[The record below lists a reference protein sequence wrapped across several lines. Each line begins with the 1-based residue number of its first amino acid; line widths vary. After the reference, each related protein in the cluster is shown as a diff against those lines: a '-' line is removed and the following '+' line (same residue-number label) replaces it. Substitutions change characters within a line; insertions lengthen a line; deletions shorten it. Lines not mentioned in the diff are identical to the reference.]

1 MNSNR
6 SNTRMIVIAN
16 SFVLNEEWN
25 SQIDKASSP
34 HLEMLKK
41 IIEKLQSN
49 YGKMENVLTND
60 VMSTSINLARTLQGI
75 VVQIFPSGSSRAEDI
90 MMMVYYDNN
99 PLSNDVINNFKEVY
113 SNLVTGRENSVIK
126 EKYTPLIVQGALTL
140 SEPDFSDSNTLSRE
154 DSSDTLTIDDIIS
167 ILPVEVKKERSA

>member
-16 SFVLNEEWN
+16 NFVLNEEWN

-41 IIEKLQSN
+41 IIEKLQPN
-49 YGKMENVLTND
+49 YGKMANVLTND
-60 VMSTSINLARTLQGI
+60 VMSTSINLARALQGI
-75 VVQIFPSGSSRAEDI
+75 VVQIFPSGSSREEDI

-99 PLSNDVINNFKEVY
+99 PLSNEVINNFKEVY

-154 DSSDTLTIDDIIS
+154 DSSDTITIDDIIS

>member
-6 SNTRMIVIAN
+6 SNTRMIVIADN
-16 SFVLNEEWN
+16 FVLNEEWN

-60 VMSTSINLARTLQGI
+60 VMSTSINLARALQGI
-75 VVQIFPSGSSRAEDI
+75 VVQIFPSGSSREEDI

-99 PLSNDVINNFKEVY
+99 PLSNEVINNFKEVY

>member
-16 SFVLNEEWN
+16 NFVLNEEWN

-60 VMSTSINLARTLQGI
+60 VMSTSINLARALQGI
-75 VVQIFPSGSSRAEDI
+75 VVQVFPSGSSREEDI

-99 PLSNDVINNFKEVY
+99 PLSNEVINNFKEVY
-113 SNLVTGRENSVIK
+113 SNLVTGRENTVIK
-126 EKYTPLIVQGALTL
+126 EKYIPLIVQGALTL

-154 DSSDTLTIDDIIS
+154 DSGDSITIDDIIS

>member
-16 SFVLNEEWN
+16 NFVLNEEWN

-49 YGKMENVLTND
+49 YGKMANVLTDD
-60 VMSTSINLARTLQGI
+60 VMSTSINLARRLHGL
-75 VVQIFPSGSSRAEDI
+75 VVQVFPSGSSREEDI

-99 PLSNDVINNFKEVY
+99 PLSNEVINNFKEVY

-126 EKYTPLIVQGALTL
+126 EKYIPLIVQGALTL

-154 DSSDTLTIDDIIS
+154 DSSDTITIDDIFS

>member
-16 SFVLNEEWN
+16 NFVLNEEWN

-49 YGKMENVLTND
+49 YGIMENVLTTD
-60 VMSTSINLARTLQGI
+60 VMSTSINLARALHGL
-75 VVQIFPSGSSRAEDI
+75 VVQVFPSGSSREEDI

-99 PLSNDVINNFKEVY
+99 PLSNEVINNFKEVY

-126 EKYTPLIVQGALTL
+126 EKYIPLIVQGALTL
-140 SEPDFSDSNTLSRE
+140 SEPDFSDSNTLNRE

>member
-16 SFVLNEEWN
+16 NFVLNEEWN

-60 VMSTSINLARTLQGI
+60 VMSTSINLARRLHGL
-75 VVQIFPSGSSRAEDI
+75 VVQVFPSGSSREEDI

-99 PLSNDVINNFKEVY
+99 PLSNEVINNFKEVY

-126 EKYTPLIVQGALTL
+126 EKYIPLIVQGALTL

>member
-16 SFVLNEEWN
+16 NFVLNEEWN

-60 VMSTSINLARTLQGI
+60 VMSTSINLARALQGM
-75 VVQIFPSGSSRAEDI
+75 VVQIFPSGSSREEDI

-99 PLSNDVINNFKEVY
+99 PLSNEVINNFKEVY

-126 EKYTPLIVQGALTL
+126 EKYIPLIVQGALTL

-154 DSSDTLTIDDIIS
+154 DSGDSITIDDIIS

>member
-16 SFVLNEEWN
+16 NFVLNEEWN

-49 YGKMENVLTND
+49 YEGMENVLTND
-60 VMSTSINLARTLQGI
+60 VMSTSINLARALQGI
-75 VVQIFPSGSSRAEDI
+75 VVQVFPSGSSRAEDI

-99 PLSNDVINNFKEVY
+99 PLSNEVISNFKEVY

-126 EKYTPLIVQGALTL
+126 EKYIPLIVQGALTL

-154 DSSDTLTIDDIIS
+154 DGSDTITIDDIIS

>member
-16 SFVLNEEWN
+16 NFVLNEEWN

-60 VMSTSINLARTLQGI
+60 VMSTSINLARALQGI
-75 VVQIFPSGSSRAEDI
+75 VVQIFPSGSSREEDI

-99 PLSNDVINNFKEVY
+99 PLSNEVINNFKEVY
-113 SNLVTGRENSVIK
+113 SNLVTGRENTVIK
-126 EKYTPLIVQGALTL
+126 EKYIPLIVQGALTL

-154 DSSDTLTIDDIIS
+154 DSGDSITIDDIIS

>member
-1 MNSNR
+1 
-6 SNTRMIVIAN
+6 MIVIAN
-16 SFVLNEEWN
+16 NFVLNEEWN

-60 VMSTSINLARTLQGI
+60 VMSTSINLARALQGI

-99 PLSNDVINNFKEVY
+99 PLSNEVINNFKEVY

-126 EKYTPLIVQGALTL
+126 EKYIPLIVQGALTL

-154 DSSDTLTIDDIIS
+154 DSSDTITIDDIIS

>member
-16 SFVLNEEWN
+16 NFVLNEEWN

-41 IIEKLQSN
+41 IIEKLQPN
-49 YGKMENVLTND
+49 YGKMANVLTND
-60 VMSTSINLARTLQGI
+60 VMSTSINLARTLHGL
-75 VVQIFPSGSSRAEDI
+75 VVQVFPSGSSREEDT

-99 PLSNDVINNFKEVY
+99 PLSNEVINNFKEVY
-113 SNLVTGRENSVIK
+113 SNLVTGRENTVIK
-126 EKYTPLIVQGALTL
+126 EKYIPLIVQGALTL

-154 DSSDTLTIDDIIS
+154 DSGDSITIDDIIS

>member
-16 SFVLNEEWN
+16 NFVLNEEWN

-60 VMSTSINLARTLQGI
+60 VMSTSINLARALQGI
-75 VVQIFPSGSSRAEDI
+75 VVQIFPSGSSREEDI

-99 PLSNDVINNFKEVY
+99 PLSNEVINNFKEVY
-113 SNLVTGRENSVIK
+113 SNLVTGSENSVIK
-126 EKYTPLIVQGALTL
+126 EKYIPLIVQGALTL

-154 DSSDTLTIDDIIS
+154 DSGDTITIDDIIS

>member
-16 SFVLNEEWN
+16 NFVLNEEWN

-75 VVQIFPSGSSRAEDI
+75 VVQVFPSGSSREEDI

-99 PLSNDVINNFKEVY
+99 PLSNEVISNFKEVY

-126 EKYTPLIVQGALTL
+126 EKYNPLIIQGALTL
-140 SEPDFSDSNTLSRE
+140 SELDFSDSNTLSRE
-154 DSSDTLTIDDIIS
+154 DSNDTITMDDIIS